1 MFKDAFFVADR
12 NVGAKAVALPLAALI
27 HGIVVLLAVTLP
39 LLRTGDL
46 PRVDVFSA
54 LIAPPA
60 PTPPLPPPRGRT
72 GGSAARAKV
81 KPVMAMPT
89 NASGRLVAPLDIP
102 DRIVEENLM
111 GLGSDVG
118 VEGGVE
124 CFGDGGPAPQNS
136 ILSAALYRVIGEE
149 TAPIRPVG
157 EIKPPRLV
165 RQVPPVYPEIAR
177 QARIEGIVEVECV
190 TDIQGRVVNVKV
202 LRSIPLLDQA
212 AIDAVRQWVYEP
224 LVINGR
230 PRGVVFNVKVRF
242 ELRQGS

>member
-12 NVGAKAVALPLAALI
+12 NIGAKAVALPLAALI

-60 PTPPLPPPRGRT
+60 PTPPLPPPRGRA
-72 GGSAARAKV
+72 GGSAARPRLR
-81 KPVMAMPT
+81 PVMATPM

-102 DRIVEENLM
+102 DKIVEE
-111 GLGSDVG
+111 GLIGFDLGVG

-124 CFGDGGPAPQNS
+124 CGDGAPFLENS
-136 ILSAALYRVIGEE
+136 LLSATLYNIIGEE
-149 TAPIRPVG
+149 TAPVRPIG
-157 EIKPPRLV
+157 TIKPPRLIHSV
-165 RQVPPVYPEIAR
+165 SPAFPEIAR
-177 QARIEGIVEVECV
+177 QARVEGVIILECV
-190 TDIQGRVVNVKV
+190 TDIQGRVVEVKV
-202 LRSIPLLDQA
+202 VRSIPLLDQA